1 MAMAK
6 SNNVA
11 AFGKRALMAAAL
23 RLAML
28 RRSLSLLGIRE
39 LAREAGLNPNTF
51 YRHFKGMDDLGLA
64 IIKDVVEPLRNSLR
78 EMRIMAAV
86 TGDSI
91 VMESLD
97 AYGVELARALPVTRQ
112 TVRLFFDFVADHPQA
127 FTVGMRELNGPSPV
141 LRAALQAVMEDFAID
156 MAEDVFRLN
165 LLPTLDQA
173 VILQLSRLIIR
184 QMFQASLEF
193 LEQGCDRAA
202 CCSQAEAHIVMLFI
216 GAAALK
222 KKGVGMEVFGVV

>member
-1 MAMAK
+1 
-6 SNNVA
+6 
-11 AFGKRALMAAAL
+11 MAAAL

-78 EMRIMAAV
+78 EMRIEAAV
-86 TGDSI
+86 ASEKTPATQ
-91 VMESLD
+91 SLD

-112 TVRLFFDFVADHPQA
+112 TVRLFFDFVAEHPQA
-127 FTVGMRELNGPSPV
+127 FIVGMRELNGPSEV
-141 LRAALQAVMEDFAID
+141 LRTELKQVMEDFASD
-156 MAEDVFRLN
+156 MAEDIVRLN
-165 LLPTLDQA
+165 LLPTLDRA
-173 VILQLSRLIIR
+173 VVLILSRMIIR

-193 LEQGCDRAA
+193 LEHGCDRAA
-202 CCSQAEAHIVMLFI
+202 CCSQAEAHIVMLFV
-216 GAAALK
+216 GAASLK
-222 KKGVGMEVFGVV
+222 RKDVGMETFGG

>member
-1 MAMAK
+1 MAK

-51 YRHFKGMDDLGLA
+51 YRHFKDMDQLGLA

-78 EMRIMAAV
+78 DMRIEASAARGNV
-86 TGDSI
+86 
-91 VMESLD
+91 VMEKLD
-97 AYGVELARALPVTRQ
+97 AYGVELSRALPVTRQ
-112 TVRLFFDFVADHPQA
+112 TVRLFFDFVAEHPQA

-141 LRAALQAVMEDFAID
+141 LRAALQEVMEDFAAD
-156 MAEDVFRLN
+156 MAEDIVRLD
-165 LLPTLDQA
+165 LLPTLDRP
-173 VILQLSRLIIR
+173 VILQLSRMIIR

-193 LEQGCDRAA
+193 LELGCDRAA
-202 CCSQAEAHIVMLFI
+202 CCSQAEAHIVMLFV
-216 GAAALK
+216 GAASLK
-222 KKGVGMEVFGVV
+222 RKGVSMETFGG

>member
-1 MAMAK
+1 MAK

-11 AFGKRALMAAAL
+11 AFGKRALMSAAL

-39 LAREAGLNPNTF
+39 LAREAELNPNTF

-64 IIKDVVEPLRNSLR
+64 IIEDVVEPLRASLR
-78 EMRIMAAV
+78 DMRIAAAAASDP
-86 TGDSI
+86 TAQGQ
-91 VMESLD
+91 D
-97 AYGVELARALPVTRQ
+97 AYGVELARALPVTQQ
-112 TVRLFFDFVADHPQA
+112 TVRLFFDFVAQNPQA

-141 LRAALQAVMEDFAID
+141 LRSALQAVMENFATD
-156 MAEDVFRLN
+156 MAEDVVALN
-165 LLPTLDQA
+165 LLPTLDET
-173 VILQLSRLIIR
+173 VILQLSRMIIH

-193 LEQGCDRAA
+193 LEQGSNRTT
-202 CCSQAEAHIVMLFI
+202 CCIQAEAHIVMLFV

-222 KKGVGMEVFGVV
+222 KKGVGMEIFNV

>member
-1 MAMAK
+1 MTK

-78 EMRIMAAV
+78 EMRIEAAV
-86 TGDSI
+86 ASEKTPATQ
-91 VMESLD
+91 SLD

-112 TVRLFFDFVADHPQA
+112 TVRLFFDFVAEHPQA
-127 FTVGMRELNGPSPV
+127 FIVGMRELNGPSEV
-141 LRAALQAVMEDFAID
+141 LRTELKQVMEDFASD
-156 MAEDVFRLN
+156 MAEDIVRLN
-165 LLPTLDQA
+165 LLPTLDRA
-173 VILQLSRLIIR
+173 VVLILSRMIIR

-193 LEQGCDRAA
+193 LEHGCDRAA
-202 CCSQAEAHIVMLFI
+202 CCSQAEAHIVMLFV
-216 GAAALK
+216 GAASLK
-222 KKGVGMEVFGVV
+222 RKDVGMETFGG

>member
-1 MAMAK
+1 MAK

-64 IIKDVVEPLRNSLR
+64 IIEDVVEPLRTSLR
-78 EMRIMAAV
+78 EMRVTAAAAV
-86 TGDSI
+86 DSTAQ
-91 VMESLD
+91 SQD
-97 AYGVELARALPVTRQ
+97 AYGVELARALPVTQQ
-112 TVRLFFDFVADHPQA
+112 TVRLFFDFVAQNPQA

-141 LRAALQAVMEDFAID
+141 LRAALQAVMENFAAD
-156 MAEDVFRLN
+156 MAEDIIALD
-165 LLPTLDQA
+165 LLPTLDAA
-173 VILQLSRLIIR
+173 VILQLSRMIIR
-184 QMFQASLEF
+184 QMFQASLEL
-193 LEQGCDRAA
+193 LEQGSNHAI
-202 CCSQAEAHIVMLFI
+202 CCIQAEAHIVMLFI
-216 GAAALK
+216 GAAALQK
-222 KKGVGMEVFGVV
+222 KSVVLEIFNV

>member
-1 MAMAK
+1 MTK

-64 IIKDVVEPLRNSLR
+64 IIRDVVEPLRNSLR
-78 EMRIMAAV
+78 EMRIAAAIA
-86 TGDSI
+86 GDNTPAL
-91 VMESLD
+91 ESLD

-112 TVRLFFDFVADHPQA
+112 TVRLFFDFVAEHPQA
-127 FTVGMRELNGPSPV
+127 FIVGMRELNGPSEV
-141 LRAALQAVMEDFAID
+141 LRAALQQVMEDFAAD
-156 MAEDVFRLN
+156 MAEDIVRLN
-165 LLPTLDQA
+165 LLPTLDRA
-173 VILQLSRLIIR
+173 VVLKLSRMIIR

-193 LEQGCDRAA
+193 LEHGCDRAA
-202 CCSQAEAHIVMLFI
+202 CCSQAEAHIIMLFV
-216 GAAALK
+216 GAASLK
-222 KKGVGMEVFGVV
+222 KKGVGMETFGG